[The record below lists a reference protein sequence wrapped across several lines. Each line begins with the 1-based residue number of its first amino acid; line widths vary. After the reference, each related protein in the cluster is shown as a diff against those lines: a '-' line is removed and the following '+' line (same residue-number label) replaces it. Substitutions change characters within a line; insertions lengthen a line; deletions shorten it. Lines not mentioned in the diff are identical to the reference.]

1 MKLIV
6 GLGNPGAAYQYTRHN
21 AGFAVL
27 DILAAR
33 WETQFNREKFRGLIA
48 ETIYA
53 GEKVLLL
60 KPLTFM
66 NNSGES
72 VALAARNNV
81 GDPNDMLV
89 LYDEAELPLG
99 RLRMRKD
106 GSPGTHNGMRSVMER
121 VGTRDVPRLRVGIGP
136 GPGNGLT
143 QHVLGKFAPDER
155 EVVAVAFSRAADAVE
170 MFVDKGIE
178 AAMNTYNRDPK
189 GEPPP

>member
-6 GLGNPGAAYQYTRHN
+6 GLGNPGVAYQNTRHN

-27 DILAAR
+27 DILAER
-33 WETQFNREKFRGLIA
+33 WGTQFNREKFRGLIA
-48 ETIYA
+48 ETTCA

-66 NNSGES
+66 NSSGES

-81 GDPNDMLV
+81 GDSNDMLV

-99 RLRMRKD
+99 KLRMRKE
-106 GSPGTHNGMRSVMER
+106 GSPGTHNGMRSVIER
-121 VGTRDVPRLRVGIGP
+121 VGTRDVPRLRIGIGP
-136 GPGNGLT
+136 GPGGGLT
-143 QHVLGKFAPDER
+143 QHVLGKFAPGER
-155 EVVAVAFSRAADAVE
+155 EAVAVAFARAADAVE
-170 MFVDKGIE
+170 MFVEKGVE

-189 GEPPP
+189 GEPTP